1 MKNEKSFAYELASA
15 LNDTESLP
23 VYIDFTL
30 KYQEAFLRR
39 VLNKVMSIP
48 DDKIKRTRGALFTY
62 LVKQNGGYE
71 SNSRN

>member
-1 MKNEKSFAYELASA
+1 MKNEKSFAYELASS
-15 LNDTESLP
+15 LNDMESLP
-23 VYIDFTL
+23 VYVDFTL

-62 LVKQNGGYE
+62 LVKQNGGSQ
-71 SNSRN
+71 SNSGC